1 MKIVHI
7 SAYYVEDLAKGYQV
21 YELVREQ
28 ILLGHEV
35 HIVTSNRHNSIKN
48 YVENTNKIGKN
59 ETLRVGKKVAE
70 SGAIIH
76 RLASIFTI
84 TGRVWWKGYK
94 NKIIE
99 LNPDFIIAHN
109 ILEFQSLRLLFFA
122 QKLNCPIVF
131 DDHTTLNVVRKNFS
145 GKVAYSIFRTFFAS
159 HLYKIANKII
169 GVSDS
174 CIKVLNQFYGL
185 KGDKVKMIPLG
196 SDISIYYPD
205 KDKRQIH
212 RENSKIKNDEI
223 LVVYTGKIY
232 DEKKVHLIIDALND
246 KIFNDKKLV
255 IQIVGTVYNDY
266 KEFLSLKIKN
276 SIHKIILTPNV
287 SHEELAKIYNGA
299 DICVWPAHTTTS
311 TLDASACGCPIICV
325 DYKSERYKNNNGI
338 GVKDGDIQ
346 QIKNALERLI
356 FDDIL
361 RSEMGK
367 RGIELIM
374 KENTWFNIN
383 NSFLQ

>member
-7 SAYYVEDLAKGYQV
+7 SAYYIEDLAKGYQV

-35 HIVTSNRHNSIKN
+35 HIVTSDRHNSIKN
-48 YVENTNKIGKN
+48 YVENTSKIGKN
-59 ETLRVGKKVAE
+59 ETLRVGKNTAE

-76 RLASIFTI
+76 RLGSVFTI
-84 TGRVWWKGYK
+84 TGRLWWKGFK

-99 LNPDFIIAHN
+99 LNPDFIIVHG

-122 QKLNCPIVF
+122 RNTDCRIIF
-131 DDHTTLNVVRKNFS
+131 DDHTTINVVRRSFS

-159 HLYKIANKII
+159 RLYKIAHKII

-174 CIKVLNQFYGL
+174 CITVLNKFYGL
-185 KGDKVKMIPLG
+185 NGDKVKMIPLG
-196 SDISIYYPD
+196 SNISIYYPD
-205 KDKRQIH
+205 TSKREAH
-212 RENSKIKNDEI
+212 RATIQIKNDEI

-232 DEKKVHLIIDALND
+232 DEKKVHLIVEALND
-246 KIFNDKKLV
+246 KVFKNKKLV

-266 KEFLSLKIKN
+266 KEFLNLKIKN
-276 SIHKIILTPNV
+276 SIHRIILTPNV

-311 TLDASACGCPIICV
+311 TLDASACGCPIICT
-325 DYKSERYKNNNGI
+325 DYKSERYKNNNGFGI
-338 GVKDGDIQ
+338 KDGDLIELTL
-346 QIKNALERLI
+346 ALQKIIIDEP
-356 FDDIL
+356 L
-361 RSEMGK
+361 RKEMGQN
-367 RGIELIM
+367 GITLISQ
-374 KENTWFNIN
+374 EYTWKKIN
-383 NSFLQ
+383 KLFLD